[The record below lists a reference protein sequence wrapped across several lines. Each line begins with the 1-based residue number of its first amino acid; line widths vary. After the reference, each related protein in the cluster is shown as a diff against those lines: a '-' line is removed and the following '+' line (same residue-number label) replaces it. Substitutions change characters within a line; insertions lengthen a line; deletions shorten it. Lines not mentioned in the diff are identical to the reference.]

1 MDEMQDIGKDRAPE
15 GAKTPQTPE
24 GAYSPQTPQGPQ
36 TPQTPQEAYSIETR
50 VRAAL
55 EICRPFLEADR
66 GGIELVRVTPD
77 SIAELRFTG
86 ECVSCSLSKMTLRAG
101 VERVVMRYAP
111 EIRRVESVP

>member
-1 MDEMQDIGKDRAPE
+1 MADAPDSGQGRMQEK
-15 GAKTPQTPE
+15 PQGPK
-24 GAYSPQTPQGPQ
+24 TPQGPQ
-36 TPQTPQEAYSIETR
+36 TPQTPKASYSVEAR